1 MYVLYASM
9 RYMCCICFV
18 RATPALPPSAT
29 KSDREKKAQKG
40 ALCRR
45 CRRLLLSTWCT
56 LFSVSCCC
64 YFDGVGRYH
73 RRRTSGPS
81 LAVGQPR
88 STPCACCP
96 MSPPSIDRSPLTLSL
111 RTRCSL
117 RTCFSSVCLFGGGT
131 SCQQTRHGRQ
141 PCSARITSTSP
152 SGRAS
157 SRIGKGF
164 SRCFFV
170 VFNLFVVIP
179 FFLFPFS
186 SLNCVF
192 CFDFCHIFRLI
203 PRLLRM
209 CHFL

>member
-117 RTCFSSVCLFGGGT
+117 RTCFSSVCLFGGGDFVPTDTART
-131 SCQQTRHGRQ
+131 SALQCAYHL
-141 PCSARITSTSP
+141 
-152 SGRAS
+152 
-157 SRIGKGF
+157 
-164 SRCFFV
+164 
-170 VFNLFVVIP
+170 NIP
-179 FFLFPFS
+179 FREGFIKNRQGIFP
-186 SLNCVF
+186 VF
-192 CFDFCHIFRLI
+192 FCCL
-203 PRLLRM
+203 
-209 CHFL
+209 